1 MTIDIFASPGL
12 VAVVDG
18 AVLTAA
24 SWPGLIKPG
33 PPQPV
38 FEWRRKSRRSTFP
51 ADDGNAR
58 WALGEDRG
66 CRVDRVGVA
75 RGAAA
80 VSRPG
85 RVGSR
90 PRFCELAAL
99 RQNRAER
106 PRSHRPERPPDDRL
120 HGPRRRRSRRAGITG
135 PRRRASERL

>member
-1 MTIDIFASPGL
+1 MTIDIFASTGL

-24 SWPGLIKPG
+24 SWPRLIKPG

-75 RGAAA
+75 RVPAA

-85 RVGSR
+85 RVGSD
-90 PRFCELAAL
+90 PRFWEVAAL
-99 RQNRAER
+99 RRKL
-106 PRSHRPERPPDDRL
+106 P
-120 HGPRRRRSRRAGITG
+120 GRRR
-135 PRRRASERL
+135 